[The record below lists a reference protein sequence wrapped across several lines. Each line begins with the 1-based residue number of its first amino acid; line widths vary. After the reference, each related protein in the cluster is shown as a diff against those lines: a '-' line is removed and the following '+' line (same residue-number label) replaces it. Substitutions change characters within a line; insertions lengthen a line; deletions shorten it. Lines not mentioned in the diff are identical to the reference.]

1 MKDPESPLSRYALAV
16 TDSSASRTEK
26 SVLAWQQ
33 EANRFDAPAQP
44 ERGDEAY
51 GGVIYP
57 DRVEIPFALTDD
69 AVAAKQLD
77 DFCSTLCS
85 PEKAQTTR
93 LDAPRFA
100 ADGAIDVFVCVRL
113 PSIASSYM

>member
-1 MKDPESPLSRYALAV
+1 MKDPESPLSRYSLAV
-16 TDSSASRTEK
+16 TDSSASRTQK
-26 SVLAWQQ
+26 SALAWQQ
-33 EANRFDAPAQP
+33 EANRFDPPAQS

-77 DFCSTLCS
+77 EFCRTLA
-85 PEKAQTTR
+85 PPKGAHIAD
-93 LDAPRFA
+93 LAAPRFA
-100 ADGAIDVFVCVRL
+100 ADGEIDVFVCVRL
-113 PSIASSYM
+113 SALQPFRQ